1 MLARLAELPL
11 LVVLL
16 GLCGAISLI
25 PALYALGAD
34 DHEHARDFLYA
45 ALILLVVAVMLGIAT
60 AAYVPRDPARSH
72 LAALVVAYGVLPFAL
87 SLPLI
92 ESLPDTSLLNAW
104 FEMVSS
110 FTTTGATVYLPERLA
125 DSIHLWRA
133 TVGWFGGFL
142 TLLAAYAILAPLNL
156 GGTEV
161 SSGRTPGRGGIGS
174 AQSGRSADPAQ
185 RLTRFALLLFPVY
198 AALTVLLWCGLMIL
212 GAPGITGLIHA
223 MGTLST
229 SGISGS
235 TPFQASPSGVMG
247 EVLIFLCFAF
257 AITRRALPNI
267 RLAENRRPLFRD
279 PELRL
284 AGLIV
289 LVVTLILFLRHW
301 LVADPSSP
309 STALSTGALSALWGI
324 LFTTAS
330 FLNTFECF
338 NIEDLFS
345 VNTSDSYGSRSYRTL
360 SSSDPDTNDWRLS
373 NALAYSNQTDY
384 STILYHQNPPSG
396 LPQEK
401 GQNALRLLEVYAG
414 KGCEQANTHSDTI
427 HPILGWS
434 CSSSRAGDCYDVGYN
449 IMSFKIGPAIVNSR
463 PQGCCT
469 PSTGMGAKRLGS
481 SKFAAIAGVTVTF
494 MAAFLS

>member
-1 MLARLAELPL
+1 MLAL
-11 LVVLL
+11 LIL
-16 GLCGAISLI
+16 GLCVLCAAQSIGLTFSL
-25 PALYALGAD
+25 
-34 DHEHARDFLYA
+34 H
-45 ALILLVVAVMLGIAT
+45 
-60 AAYVPRDPARSH
+60 
-72 LAALVVAYGVLPFAL
+72 
-87 SLPLI
+87 
-92 ESLPDTSLLNAW
+92 
-104 FEMVSS
+104 
-110 FTTTGATVYLPERLA
+110 
-125 DSIHLWRA
+125 SIGECP
-133 TVGWFGGFL
+133 V
-142 TLLAAYAILAPLNL
+142 
-156 GGTEV
+156 
-161 SSGRTPGRGGIGS
+161 IGS
-174 AQSGRSADPAQ
+174 
-185 RLTRFALLLFPVY
+185 L
-198 AALTVLLWCGLMIL
+198 
-212 GAPGITGLIHA
+212 
-223 MGTLST
+223 
-229 SGISGS
+229 
-235 TPFQASPSGVMG
+235 
-247 EVLIFLCFAF
+247 E
-257 AITRRALPNI
+257 AIT
-267 RLAENRRPLFRD
+267 
-279 PELRL
+279 
-284 AGLIV
+284 
-289 LVVTLILFLRHW
+289 
-301 LVADPSSP
+301 
-309 STALSTGALSALWGI
+309 
-324 LFTTAS
+324 FTTAS

-463 PQGCCT
+463 PQGCWT